1 MAKGTTIPQHIG
13 RYEVLEEVG
22 RGAMGVV
29 FRARD
34 PLIGRPVAVKTITSG
49 IAEDA
54 ELLERFRREAMAA
67 GGLQHP
73 NIVTIYEMSDSDG
86 LPFIAM
92 EYLEGESLEKVISS
106 QSRMPLAQKLGH
118 MVQACRA
125 LDYAHRRG
133 VIHRDIKPANIM
145 VTLEGVAK
153 VVDFGIARITDA
165 AKTRTG
171 SLLGTLC
178 YMSPEQLRGQRAD
191 QRSDV
196 WSLGA
201 VLYELLTYRRAFD
214 GENHAA
220 VMMSILQNEPRP
232 VGEFVPECPAGL
244 ESVVQR
250 ALDKDDGLRY
260 QTMEA
265 LLVDLEPI
273 WSSLQRETVQKL
285 VTQGR
290 QLMEVGKLAE
300 AGEVLRQSLAID
312 TSNLTAKA
320 LFDQVNALLGTNHIS
335 LQEIAQ
341 VGQHKSREP
350 VALSY
355 PEGHATNHGQG
366 DAERTKVIRDPQM
379 TIYHGPLVDKRDS
392 SGPSMTKLSSGS
404 TKIQQAGSPDASP
417 TLDLRSD
424 RPASVIAGK
433 PSATAR
439 PAVSRPAVAQPRAQI
454 GSRGV
459 GMPIDRTSRNRTTAY
474 VIGGVF
480 LILTLGGIGYWR
492 ISGLHKSAEIPSVS
506 PIAPAATALEPPTS
520 QPASTNPAPEAAP
533 TAPVSPAVSLEDQ
546 QRHLIDLAH
555 EAADSRDYKTAQARL
570 DEAAKLNG
578 PLNPL
583 IGDLRRRFSGEAHGA
598 QLQES
603 ARKEQSLWDKAM
615 KEIQGDRLDGADK
628 LLRELLSL
636 PEGGRRLADAE
647 RYVDQVI
654 PQQRHQNELWSQ
666 AQAESSSNE
675 PGHLMNA
682 AKTLDQLLAGG
693 GVHEQDARQMRDSVM
708 KQFARNNARR
718 NHEPLPAASNAEES
732 KFSQLEDQF
741 VECVQRGDAQAL
753 EQLQK
758 LKPQFKTIAEGRG
771 PLAIDARDYQNNLIP
786 KAQKEIEDRL
796 ASAESAAAANAV
808 YDAAIKHF
816 DRAVATQNTAMLRS
830 HVLPEF
836 QQIVQSGGPRAPEAT
851 RYVSILIPSALKE
864 AGAH

>member
-1 MAKGTTIPQHIG
+1 MARGTTIPQHIG

-34 PLIGRPVAVKTITSG
+34 PLIGRPVAVKTITTG
-49 IAEDA
+49 IAEDP

-92 EYLEGESLEKVISS
+92 EYLEGESLEKAISS
-106 QSRMPLAQKLGH
+106 QSPMRLAQKLGH

-165 AKTRTG
+165 AKTQTG
-171 SLLGTLC
+171 ALLGTLC

-196 WSLGA
+196 WALGA

-220 VMMSILQNEPRP
+220 VMMSILQNEPRGI
-232 VGEFVPECPAGL
+232 GEFIPECPAGL
-244 ESVVQR
+244 ESVMQR
-250 ALDKDDGLRY
+250 ALHKDVDLRY

-273 WSSLQRETVQKL
+273 WSSLQREAVQKL

-320 LFDQVNALLGTNHIS
+320 LFDQVNALLGTDHTS
-335 LQEIAQ
+335 LQELEK
-341 VGQHKSREP
+341 VGQHNVREP
-350 VALSY
+350 RAVSRA
-355 PEGHATNHGQG
+355 EGLATNHGQVG
-366 DAERTKVIRDPQM
+366 TERTNVIRDPQM
-379 TIYHGPLVDKRDS
+379 TIYHGPLGNKRDS
-392 SGPSMTKLSSGS
+392 SGPSVAKLSSGK
-404 TKIQQAGSPDASP
+404 TKIQQPGSPASAP
-417 TLDLRSD
+417 TRELPSD

-433 PSATAR
+433 TSAPPR
-439 PAVSRPAVAQPRAQI
+439 PPVSRPATAQPRAPI
-454 GSRGV
+454 ASHGV
-459 GMPIDRTSRNRTTAY
+459 GMPINRTPRNRTTAY
-474 VIGGVF
+474 VIGGVI
-480 LILTLGGIGYWR
+480 LILTMGAIGYWR
-492 ISGLHKSAEIPSVS
+492 ISALHKSAEIPSVS
-506 PIAPAATALEPPTS
+506 PLAPAETASEPPTS
-520 QPASTNPAPEAAP
+520 PSASTNPVAEVAPSP
-533 TAPVSPAVSLEDQ
+533 PVSPTVSLADQ

-555 EAADSRDYKTAQARL
+555 EAADSRDYKTAQTRL
-570 DEAAKLNG
+570 GEAAKLKG

-583 IGDLRRRFSGEAHGA
+583 IGDLRRQFSGETHGA
-598 QLQES
+598 QMQES
-603 ARKEQSLWDKAM
+603 ARKEQSLWDQAM
-615 KEIQGDRLDGADK
+615 KEIQGDRLDSADK
-628 LLRELLSL
+628 LLRALLTL

-654 PQQRHQNELWSQ
+654 PQQRRQNELWSQ
-666 AQAESSSNE
+666 AQAEFNSTV

-682 AKTLDQLLAGG
+682 VKTLDQLLAGG

-708 KQFARNNARR
+708 MQFARNNARR
-718 NHEPLPAASNAEES
+718 NHAPPPTVPDADES
-732 KFSQLEDQF
+732 RYSQLEDQF

-753 EQLQK
+753 GQLQK

-771 PLAIDARDYQNNLIP
+771 VLATDGRDYQNNLIP
-786 KAQKEIEDRL
+786 KAQ
-796 ASAESAAAANAV
+796 
-808 YDAAIKHF
+808 
-816 DRAVATQNTAMLRS
+816 
-830 HVLPEF
+830 
-836 QQIVQSGGPRAPEAT
+836 
-851 RYVSILIPSALKE
+851 
-864 AGAH
+864 

>member
-1 MAKGTTIPQHIG
+1 
-13 RYEVLEEVG
+13 
-22 RGAMGVV
+22 MGVV

-34 PLIGRPVAVKTITSG
+34 PLIGRPVAVKTITTG
-49 IAEDA
+49 IAEDQ

-92 EYLEGESLEKVISS
+92 EYLEGESLEKVISN
-106 QSRMPLAQKLGH
+106 QSRMSLAQKLGH

-165 AKTRTG
+165 ANTQTG
-171 SLLGTLC
+171 ALLGTLC

-196 WSLGA
+196 WSLGT

-220 VMMSILQNEPRP
+220 VMMSILQNEPRGI
-232 VGEFVPECPAGL
+232 GEFISECPAGL
-244 ESVVQR
+244 ESVMQR
-250 ALDKDDGLRY
+250 ALHKDVALRY

-273 WSSLQRETVQKL
+273 WSSLQRDTVQKL

-320 LFDQVNALLGTNHIS
+320 LFDQVNAMLGTNQTS
-335 LQEIAQ
+335 LQEFKK
-341 VGQHKSREP
+341 VGQHNIREP
-350 VALSY
+350 EAVSRA
-355 PEGHATNHGQG
+355 EGPAMNHSQEG
-366 DAERTKVIRDPQM
+366 AERTKVIHDPKM
-379 TIYHGPLVDKRDS
+379 TIYLGPLVDKRDS
-392 SGPSMTKLSSGS
+392 SGPSVAKLSSGK
-404 TKIQQAGSPDASP
+404 TKIQQAGGPGSSP
-417 TLDLRSD
+417 TRHLPSD

-433 PSATAR
+433 TPATAR
-439 PAVSRPAVAQPRAQI
+439 PPVSRPATAQPRAPI
-454 GSRGV
+454 GPHGI
-459 GMPIDRTSRNRTTAY
+459 GMPIDRTPRNRTTAY
-474 VIGGVF
+474 AIGGVM
-480 LILTLGGIGYWR
+480 LILTFGTIGYWR
-492 ISGLHKSAEIPSVS
+492 ISDPHKSAEVPSVS
-506 PIAPAATALEPPTS
+506 PLAPAATALEPSLSPT
-520 QPASTNPAPEAAP
+520 ASTNPAPEPAP
-533 TAPVSPAVSLEDQ
+533 SALVSPAVLLEGQ

-570 DEAAKLNG
+570 DAAAKLNG

-583 IGDLRRRFSGEAHGA
+583 IGELQRRFSAETHGA
-598 QLQES
+598 QMQES
-603 ARKEQSLWDKAM
+603 ARKEQFLWDKAM
-615 KEIQGDRLDGADK
+615 KEIEGDRLDEADK
-628 LLRELLSL
+628 LLRELLTL
-636 PEGGRRLADAE
+636 PEGGHRLADAE
-647 RYVDQVI
+647 RYVDGVI
-654 PQQRHQNELWSQ
+654 PRQRHQNELWSQ
-666 AQAESSSNE
+666 AQAEFNSTE

-693 GVHEQDARQMRDSVM
+693 GVHERDARQMRDSVM
-708 KQFARNNARR
+708 KQFARNNSRR
-718 NHEPLPAASNAEES
+718 NHAPLPAVSDADES
-732 KFSQLEDQF
+732 SYSQLEDQF

-758 LKPQFKTIAEGRG
+758 LKPQFKMIAEGRG
-771 PLAIDARDYQNNLIP
+771 PLATDSRDYQNNLIP
-786 KAQKEIEDRL
+786 KAQKEIEDHL
-796 ASAESAAAANAV
+796 ANAESAVAANTV
-808 YDAAIKHF
+808 YEVAIKHF
-816 DRAVATQNTAMLRS
+816 DRAVATQNTASLHS

-836 QQIVQSGGPRAPEAT
+836 QQIVQSGGPRTQEAT
-851 RYVSILIPSALKE
+851 RYVNILIPAALKE
-864 AGAH
+864 AAAR